1 MRLYALVSAETEKV
15 VDFYPTEYAA
25 EAALVEC
32 LADEP
37 EWKDVLRAEA
47 VEFETSP
54 N

>member
-15 VDFYPTEYAA
+15 VDFYATK
-25 EAALVEC
+25 EAVETALVEC

-37 EWKDVLRAEA
+37 KWKDVLRVEP
-47 VEFETSP
+47 VEFETSA